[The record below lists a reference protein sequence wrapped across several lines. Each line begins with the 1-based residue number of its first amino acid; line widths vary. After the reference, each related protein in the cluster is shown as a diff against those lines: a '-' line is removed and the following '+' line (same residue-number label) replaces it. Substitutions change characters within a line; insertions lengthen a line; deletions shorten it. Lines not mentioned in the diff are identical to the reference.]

1 MDLPVRTR
9 VSAYAVAVEDG
20 RLLLA
25 RLSDAS
31 PVFTPGL
38 WHLPGGGIDRRQPV
52 EALARELQ
60 ETGLELVAARLL
72 DARTYAV
79 HGTGSWHL
87 TGLFYAVDPV
97 GERCLATIY
106 WDTAVRY
113 LGEERAPGSLH
124 PSAAVPPQK
133 PAESG
138 RASVGPVPLRQS
150 GDSGRRGTPLAAL
163 RTGELRPFNL
173 DGWDRPP
180 PTMAP

>member
-38 WHLPGGGIDRRQPV
+38 WHLPGGGIDPGEQPV
-52 EALARELQ
+52 EALVRELRE

-79 HGTGSWHL
+79 QRHGVDWHL
-87 TGLFYAVDPV
+87 TGLFYAVDLKAGAPV
-97 GERCLATIY
+97 
-106 WDTAVRY
+106 VR
-113 LGEERAPGSLH
+113 ETDGSTD
-124 PSAAVPPQK
+124 AAVW
-133 PAESG
+133 
-138 RASVGPVPLRQS
+138 
-150 GDSGRRGTPLAAL
+150 TPLADLHDSMLSPAAADAL
-163 RTGELRPFNL
+163 RTLQSRSDSFRHPHVGAVGESPNHEACGEKLYR
-173 DGWDRPP
+173 
-180 PTMAP
+180 